1 MDMSETTDSIKQLIE
16 PVLVNT
22 TGVCVVGLTLQ
33 DTLLIVQILVGVS
46 LITYNTIKV
55 YAYFKKKAK

>member
-1 MDMSETTDSIKQLIE
+1 MSETTDSIKQLIE
-16 PVLVNT
+16 PVLVNA
-22 TGVCVVGLTLQ
+22 TGACVVGLTLQ

-46 LITYNTIKV
+46 LITYNTIKI